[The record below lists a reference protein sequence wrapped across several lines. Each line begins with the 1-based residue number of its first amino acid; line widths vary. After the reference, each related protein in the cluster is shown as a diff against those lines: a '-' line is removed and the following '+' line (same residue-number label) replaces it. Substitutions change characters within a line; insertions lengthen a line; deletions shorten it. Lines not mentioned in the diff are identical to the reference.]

1 MKDYSKVFI
10 VGFSQGASLAL
21 YLGMNIKV
29 GGVFVTGGIFLP
41 TLEINDIGNY
51 MLSYVGD
58 RDIKFKIEVFIEN
71 ME

>member
-1 MKDYSKVFI
+1 M
-10 VGFSQGASLAL
+10 AL

-29 GGVFVTGGIFLP
+29 GGVFVSGGIFLP

-51 MLSYVGD
+51 IIAYVGD